1 MRHLNPSPRRR
12 APRRPVLGGTLIEA
26 MIACVVLSAGTAA
39 VTQMLANVHHANR
52 TMSFQTLANELGAE
66 FGAQLM
72 DARCDTDALN
82 GTLGA
87 ATVDP
92 GLWAA
97 INNVNVWQNAPAGG
111 LRSLGN
117 SAANPL
123 IDRGIPI
130 QMRFRVTEVTT
141 LVGLG
146 PPTYNVELEIRQTM
160 FEAARDNPAVTTGY
174 WIRNYPLKKVCN
186 RRTEANG
193 RGEL

>member
-1 MRHLNPSPRRR
+1 MRHLNSPR
-12 APRRPVLGGTLIEA
+12 APREGMLGATLIEA

-52 TMSFQTLANELGAE
+52 TMNFQTLANELGAE

-82 GTLGA
+82 GNLAA

-97 INNVNVWQNAPAGG
+97 ISNINAWQQLPAGALQSVG
-111 LRSLGN
+111 ETT
-117 SAANPL
+117 ANPL
-123 IDRGIPI
+123 IDRGIPLRI
-130 QMRFRVTEVTT
+130 RYRVTQNTT
-141 LVGLG
+141 QAGLG

-160 FEAARDNPAVTTGY
+160 FDVARDNLAVTTGY
-174 WIRNYPLKKVCN
+174 WIRNYPLKKICN
-186 RRTEANG
+186 RRMEANG

>member
-1 MRHLNPSPRRR
+1 MNSRPRRR
-12 APRRPVLGGTLIEA
+12 APRRGLVGATLIEA

-82 GTLGA
+82 GNLAA

-92 GLWAA
+92 GLWVA
-97 INNVNVWQNAPAGG
+97 INNINVWQNAPAGG

-123 IDRGIPI
+123 IDRGIPL
-130 QMRFRVTEVTT
+130 QMRFRVTLDTT
-141 LVGLG
+141 LVGFG
-146 PPTYNVELEIRQTM
+146 PPTFNVELEIRQTM
-160 FEAARDNPAVTTGY
+160 FDAVRDNLAVTSGY

-186 RRTEANG
+186 RRLEANG
-193 RGEL
+193 RGEI